1 MSKGPGEVLLVYGL
15 EKLDPKSRA
24 RLIGSVANCGLIS
37 QLVHSG
43 NVSVKR
49 SPRELRELV
58 AELPTEFEYGLFGAE
73 DLHETVATMG
83 VMMGKSEQWVS
94 TNTTRWW
101 GSISSRR
108 NERFIARDYGD
119 DGSLQLSLDDTV
131 RMMKLI
137 KIDSWNRISGNYGDW
152 VSFSRGLAEAMTG
165 MAYAR
170 VHSLATTQA
179 E

>member
-1 MSKGPGEVLLVYGL
+1 MPKNFGEILLIYGL
-15 EKLDPKSRA
+15 EKLDPESRA
-24 RLIGSVANCGLIS
+24 RLIGTVANSGLVS

-49 SPRELRELV
+49 TPGELRELV
-58 AELPTEFEYGLFGAE
+58 AELPAEFEYGLFGVK
-73 DLHETVATMG
+73 DLHETVVAIG
-83 VMMGKSEQWVS
+83 QKMGKSEQWVS

-101 GSISSRR
+101 SAISSRR
-108 NERFIARDYGD
+108 NEKFIGREYGN

-131 RMMKLI
+131 QMMKKI
-137 KIDSWNRISGNYGDW
+137 KIDSWNRIGGNYGDW